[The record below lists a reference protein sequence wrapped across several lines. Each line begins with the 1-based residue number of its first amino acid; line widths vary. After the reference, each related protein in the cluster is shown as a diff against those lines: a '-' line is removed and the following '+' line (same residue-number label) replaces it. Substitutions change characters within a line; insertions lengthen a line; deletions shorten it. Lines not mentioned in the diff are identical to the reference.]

1 MHAPSERQFASWV
14 WLALGLILLCAA
26 TIHGRDLLAQHE
38 QSSAQTGGTGYA
50 YVQLPSLGDATSPS
64 AAQDTAT
71 GALPDRQSLL
81 GLPFSDGKVI
91 SRVYAAM
98 MRANNVQELE
108 N

>member
-14 WLALGLILLCAA
+14 WLVLGLILLCAA

-38 QSSAQTGGTGYA
+38 HSGEMGTGYIR
-50 YVQLPSLGDATSPS
+50 VQLPSLGDSSNMS
-64 AAQDTAT
+64 ADAAT
-71 GALPDRQSLL
+71 GALDRQSLFSL
-81 GLPFSDGKVI
+81 ALSDGKVI